1 MPWAIKQDMYM
12 YLYFALNQL
21 LAPDWDLCQG
31 TMHVELDLSLE
42 GKLVLEKMRHVLLLS
57 LLY

>member
-1 MPWAIKQDMYM
+1 M